1 MMGQLSKDELRK
13 ALGDRLYGSSVL
25 FLSPI
30 DENDVN
36 DVVADAFKDDPM
48 MKWVAGLEEDD
59 AEKEKKMTSL
69 ECFLFK
75 FINHRIM
82 SGKRGIA
89 LGVRGQHELIGC
101 ATVVPSSCSKE
112 GMFDDIIS
120 IIKFGLP
127 PMYKSKREFCP
138 TSGQRLE
145 CLTVLRKMRRKNMN
159 DVKRWIHVQT
169 IGVRCDHHGKGHGKR
184 MLELL
189 NRTADSLRVPLYLE
203 THSQSKEAMYK
214 RFGYRTVEN
223 VNLQVAGDK
232 SSTANFTMYLMRR
245 DPH

>member
-82 SGKRGIA
+82 SGKRG
-89 LGVRGQHELIGC
+89 L
-101 ATVVPSSCSKE
+101 
-112 GMFDDIIS
+112 
-120 IIKFGLP
+120 
-127 PMYKSKREFCP
+127 
-138 TSGQRLE
+138 RLE
-145 CLTVLRKMRRKNMN
+145 
-159 DVKRWIHVQT
+159 
-169 IGVRCDHHGKGHGKR
+169 
-184 MLELL
+184 
-189 NRTADSLRVPLYLE
+189 
-203 THSQSKEAMYK
+203 
-214 RFGYRTVEN
+214 
-223 VNLQVAGDK
+223 
-232 SSTANFTMYLMRR
+232 
-245 DPH
+245 